1 MSKSDLIE
9 LVGVVEEVLPG
20 SMYRVKLEQMPNPIL
35 CYTGGKLK
43 QHKPSTSKHKQ
54 CSQQCMK
61 QAELMM
67 QLEMGR
73 IYERLRAELTAHI
86 DLRLTQ
92 Y

>member
-1 MSKSDLIE
+1 
-9 LVGVVEEVLPG
+9 
-20 SMYRVKLEQMPNPIL
+20 
-35 CYTGGKLK
+35 
-43 QHKPSTSKHKQ
+43 
-54 CSQQCMK
+54 MK